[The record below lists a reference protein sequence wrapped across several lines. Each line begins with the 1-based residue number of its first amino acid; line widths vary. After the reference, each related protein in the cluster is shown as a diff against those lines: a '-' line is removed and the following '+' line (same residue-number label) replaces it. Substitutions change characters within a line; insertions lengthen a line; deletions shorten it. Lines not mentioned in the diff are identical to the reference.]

1 MAKRKRSVHGG
12 GSVYQRKS
20 DNRWVAKFKV
30 EETGKWKELYARTEK
45 EAYAKLQQAQFEQK
59 QGILATGPQQTVKQ
73 YLEYWLEDVHKAKVR
88 LGTYEAYRTIL
99 NKHLIPELGSIRLQ
113 KLTAQHV
120 QKLYAKKQKEGL
132 SAGRVR
138 GIHAVLHRAL
148 EHARRV
154 KLVGSNICN
163 DVELPR
169 HVQREMQPLII
180 EQAMLLLQKV
190 KGHHLEAVLTLALT
204 TGMRRGELLA
214 LRWQDIDWQKRTLQV
229 RRTLMYM
236 AHYGFKVGEP
246 KSAKSKRTIVL
257 PQFVIEVLKRHRT
270 MQLESRLQAGEEWVD
285 NDLVFPDKHG
295 GFIVPLTLDNHFSR
309 IARRDRAA
317 SHTFP

>member
-1 MAKRKRSVHGG
+1 MAKRKRSVPGG

-45 EAYAKLQQAQFEQK
+45 EAYSAAH
-59 QGILATGPQQTVKQ
+59 T
-73 YLEYWLEDVHKAKVR
+73 
-88 LGTYEAYRTIL
+88 EAL
-99 NKHLIPELGSIRLQ
+99 C
-113 KLTAQHV
+113 
-120 QKLYAKKQKEGL
+120 KEAEGGL

-154 KLVGSNICN
+154 KLVGSNVCN

-169 HVQREMQPLII
+169 HVQREIQPLIV
-180 EQAMLLLQKV
+180 EQALPLLQKV
-190 KGHHLEAVLTLALT
+190 KGHHLEAVLALALT

-246 KSAKSKRTIVL
+246 KSAKSKCTILL
-257 PQFVIEVLKRHRT
+257 PQFVIEALKRHRT
-270 MQLESRLQAGEEWVD
+270 VQLENRLQAGEEWVD

-295 GFIVPLTLDNHFSR
+295 KFIVPLTLDNHFSR
-309 IARRDRAA
+309 LLAEIGLPHIRFRDLRHSAA
-317 SHTFP
+317 TLLLSMGVPAKVVQEILEHSDFGTTMNKYSHVLLSMQEEAMSKMDDLFREHL